1 MSSFLEDLAGSFLG
15 RLNKEID
22 IRDDKADER
31 IEKQETLARQ
41 NLADVKIRN
50 QRATQG
56 ATLAR
61 QAKSLGA
68 NDAQIAA
75 AFSNGMS
82 GIQDFVEHL
91 SAAASSMGAERLD
104 PNDVDALIDISDIPD
119 MEFPSYED
127 MANQVYGYN
136 KTEPAQQAEIPGWAK
151 ILGLSSDQEAKQKLA
166 STPFASGL
174 SVQQINDMAA
184 APEFE
189 KIAGMEATSMRYK
202 NLPMMDVE
210 KGAEWS
216 MELNKSVLDIREEDG
231 YKRVIQTGAGELE
244 TLINNNAS
252 TALLDAKRAE
262 INKRSGKYIR
272 DRISVTV
279 SSTADVY
286 KNSFWRNRSVLSIFD
301 NLIELGAYTKEELA
315 EMTSGLG
322 FDEEPEAEETNES
335 NSPGFPGNSEPVVD
349 DTELPEELP
358 ETSTIKVGGED
369 VPAATPLNPTQQELV
384 DNFMEGRIGPLE
396 DNISTT
402 VTKEQWRKMSRRE
415 RRNNNLPVSKLGAST
430 YYFRDDINEILS
442 DSDSKGLIAQVGM
455 KNNPTQEFYKIKF
468 PGELKS
474 RTITK
479 EQLAMIPD
487 SALLN
492 RTVKLTPLEQGEQPG
507 RRVNQAFLEKTFGK
521 ITTEPEE
528 E

>member
-56 ATLAR
+56 ATLAKT
-61 QAKSLGA
+61 AKSLGA

-75 AFSNGMS
+75 AFSNGMA
-82 GIQDFVEHL
+82 GIENFVEHL
-91 SAAASSMGAERLD
+91 SAAASSMGADSLS

-151 ILGLSSDQEAKQKLA
+151 VLGLSSDQEAKQKLA
-166 STPFASGL
+166 STPFAGGL

-184 APEFE
+184 EPEFQ
-189 KIAGMEATSMRYK
+189 KIAGMEATSLRYK

-216 MELNKSVLDIREEDG
+216 MELNKSVLDIRDEEG
-231 YKRVIQTGAGELE
+231 YKRVLQTGAEELQK
-244 TLINNNAS
+244 LIDNNAN

-322 FDEEPEAEETNES
+322 FDEEPETNES
-335 NSPGFPGNSEPVVD
+335 NSPGFPGNSEPEVD
-349 DTELPEELP
+349 DPVKASRPKNIPFKKLSGKDYRGKYTFGGGVDDANGNRVQEPIIVEPRPEE
-358 ETSTIKVGGED
+358 
-369 VPAATPLNPTQQELV
+369 
-384 DNFMEGRIGPLE
+384 
-396 DNISTT
+396 
-402 VTKEQWRKMSRRE
+402 
-415 RRNNNLPVSKLGAST
+415 
-430 YYFRDDINEILS
+430 
-442 DSDSKGLIAQVGM
+442 
-455 KNNPTQEFYKIKF
+455 
-468 PGELKS
+468 
-474 RTITK
+474 
-479 EQLAMIPD
+479 
-487 SALLN
+487 
-492 RTVKLTPLEQGEQPG
+492 
-507 RRVNQAFLEKTFGK
+507 GK
-521 ITTEPEE
+521 IREDTKLLSGRKVKVNLYLEWTKKYGDTHDPVTGYPLPIPGLENYFGVEE
-528 E
+528 

>member
-136 KTEPAQQAEIPGWAK
+136 KTQPVQQAEIPGWAK

-174 SVQQINDMAA
+174 TVQQINDMSA

-216 MELNKSVLDIREEDG
+216 MELNKSVLDIRDEEG
-231 YKRVIQTGAGELE
+231 YKRVLQTGAGELQQ
-244 TLINNNAS
+244 LIDNNAS

-286 KNSFWRNRSVLSIFD
+286 KNSFWRNRSVLSLFD
-301 NLIELGAYTKEELA
+301 NLIELGAYTKDELG

-322 FDEEPEAEETNES
+322 FDEEPVNPDADDPRVTKTAETETEK
-335 NSPGFPGNSEPVVD
+335 EPVQALPKNIPFKKLSGKDYKGKYTFGGGVD
-349 DTELPEELP
+349 DANGNRVQEPIIVEPRPEE
-358 ETSTIKVGGED
+358 
-369 VPAATPLNPTQQELV
+369 
-384 DNFMEGRIGPLE
+384 
-396 DNISTT
+396 
-402 VTKEQWRKMSRRE
+402 
-415 RRNNNLPVSKLGAST
+415 
-430 YYFRDDINEILS
+430 
-442 DSDSKGLIAQVGM
+442 
-455 KNNPTQEFYKIKF
+455 
-468 PGELKS
+468 
-474 RTITK
+474 
-479 EQLAMIPD
+479 
-487 SALLN
+487 
-492 RTVKLTPLEQGEQPG
+492 
-507 RRVNQAFLEKTFGK
+507 GK
-521 ITTEPEE
+521 IREDTKLLSGRKVKVNLYLEWTKKYGDTHDPVTGYPLPIPGLESYFGMEE
-528 E
+528 G